1 MKLVAAVALFL
12 AGGAVALGAEA
23 WWRHDG
29 ALGWSRAPSP
39 APAGGAPSLSPG
51 SRAAIAAGVERCR
64 DDCEQWA
71 IVAQAG
77 DASLRACRAACD
89 RTAPPPTTAHEPIR
103 SVTRA
108 PADHGRTIRDEPAA
122 P

>member
-1 MKLVAAVALFL
+1 VRLVAAVALFV
-12 AGGAVALGAEA
+12 AGGAVALAAEA

-29 ALGWSRAPSP
+29 VLGWSRAGSSSPSGA
-39 APAGGAPSLSPG
+39 APSLPSLSPA
-51 SRAAIAAGVERCR
+51 SRAAIAAAVERCR

-77 DASLRACRAACD
+77 DASLRTCRAACD
-89 RTAPPPTTAHEPIR
+89 RTAPAAAPREPIR

-108 PADHGRTIRDEPAA
+108 PADHRAQP
-122 P
+122 